1 MVGFCQSRRHLFRP
15 LGFIKKSSLYNLA
28 DDNTADFEKE
38 TKKQRKEKNEKETL
52 QNEAEIA
59 IKLFKDNF
67 MILHLGT
74 FQAMVINIFGKMEN
88 KQEIYAENKK
98 TTPMY

>member
-1 MVGFCQSRRHLFRP
+1 M
-15 LGFIKKSSLYNLA
+15 KKTWRN
-28 DDNTADFEKE
+28 KG
-38 TKKQRKEKNEKETL
+38 KKKNEKETL

-98 TTPMY
+98 TTPMYWNVVLK